1 MRRGKDPLPSAE
13 TNRLPAK
20 TTQNRETRLSA
31 LAFDL
36 VEKRL
41 KEGTASSQETVW
53 ALKLGSTREAIEK
66 EKIQY
71 ENELLAVKKQA
82 IESQKRVE
90 ELYFEA
96 LKAMRSYSGQRPAS
110 EDAIDLDAS
119 QYEVNDDPI
128 VF

>member
-1 MRRGKDPLPSAE
+1 MRRGKDPIPNAK
-13 TNRLPAK
+13 TDRLPAK
-20 TTQNRETRLSA
+20 TTQSRETRLSA

-41 KEGTASSQETVW
+41 REGTASSQETVW
-53 ALKLGSTREAIEK
+53 ALKLGSTREAIEQ
-66 EKIQY
+66 EKIHY

-82 IESQKRVE
+82 IESQKRIE

-96 LKAMRSYSGQRPAS
+96 LSAMRSYSGQRPAG
-110 EDAIDLDAS
+110 DAIDLDES
-119 QYEVNDDPI
+119 GYEVVRDDPV